1 VKLALRLVIA
11 LIIGITMFFV
21 CMILPVFVIS
31 VVRGDP
37 GNIAGGLLTISIGA
51 PLGLVGGVF
60 FGILSFRKIEF

>member
-31 VVRGDP
+31 IVRGDP

-51 PLGLVGGVF
+51 P
-60 FGILSFRKIEF
+60 